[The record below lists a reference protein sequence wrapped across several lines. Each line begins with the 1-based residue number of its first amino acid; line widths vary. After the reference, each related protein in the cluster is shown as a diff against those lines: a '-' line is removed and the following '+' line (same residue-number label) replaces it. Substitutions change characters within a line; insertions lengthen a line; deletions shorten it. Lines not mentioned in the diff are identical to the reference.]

1 MREPRRLRQ
10 TSDMQLSERSGIQ
23 CAGLLAAVPLT
34 GCARA
39 PTFNIMGSYFP
50 AWLLCI
56 LAGVVGASAMSI
68 LLGRFRRQHLIRWA
82 IVVYPCL
89 AASIACTLWL
99 ALFT

>member
-1 MREPRRLRQ
+1 MHIFSKSITRNVG
-10 TSDMQLSERSGIQ
+10 LSITIF
-23 CAGLLAAVPLT
+23 LV

-56 LAGVVGASAMSI
+56 LAGVAGSSAVNV
-68 LLGRFRRQHLIRWA
+68 LLGRFGKQNLVRWT

-89 AASIACTLWL
+89 AASIAFTLWL
-99 ALFT
+99 ALFS